1 MNAPHLE
8 QKPRAAL
15 PNDPQIVESFGVAQ
29 LAAGE
34 RARAIDTFKQVVRL
48 KPQNAMALMRLAD
61 AQAGAKDYTAAIE
74 SLRKALA
81 AQPEQ
86 AQAWV
91 MLSRIFVLSGHPEDA
106 IAEGRKLQK
115 EHPDR
120 ALGFAIEAEV
130 LAAQKKWSEAA
141 RIYREAIARQPAPIL
156 AMAGYNALQNAG
168 KAAEANEW
176 AAKWTSAHPKDTT
189 MLVFLAEQNLRK
201 KEYRA
206 AASNYKLALD
216 IEPDNAVL
224 LNDLAWALGELGDP
238 KATEVAE
245 KAYLQAPYNANVID
259 TLGWTLVRTG
269 DTKRGVEL
277 IHAALNL
284 APTNSEIRLHLATA
298 MIKAGDKAGARRELE
313 TLLSKL
319 AKSSPL
325 RADAEK
331 LLGEI

>member
-1 MNAPHLE
+1 MAAIASLE
-8 QKPRAAL
+8 DLQTVRRAA
-15 PNDPQIVESFGVAQ
+15 GV
-29 LAAGE
+29 
-34 RARAIDTFKQVVRL
+34 
-48 KPQNAMALMRLAD
+48 
-61 AQAGAKDYTAAIE
+61 TA
-74 SLRKALA
+74 
-81 AQPEQ
+81 
-86 AQAWV
+86 
-91 MLSRIFVLSGHPEDA
+91 
-106 IAEGRKLQK
+106 
-115 EHPDR
+115 
-120 ALGFAIEAEV
+120 
-130 LAAQKKWSEAA
+130 
-141 RIYREAIARQPAPIL
+141 REARELGINWIYAP
-156 AMAGYNALQNAG
+156 
-168 KAAEANEW
+168 
-176 AAKWTSAHPKDTT
+176 DCD
-189 MLVFLAEQNLRK
+189 
-201 KEYRA
+201 
-206 AASNYKLALD
+206 LD